1 MPSTLSKPVEEVH
14 SKFWHSLK
22 NDMKIKSFPSFIYY
36 TNSAH
41 LFLHLQSTTKEE
53 EGTKA
58 VEMLCRGLKPLL
70 SCASGRGPC
79 MATNLELLTHARM
92 PILGLGTW
100 QVHVG
105 KEFFCLSLHLWSCK
119 EHQEIA
125 EIDRQRTSSTI
136 STSGQKSAENTGCG
150 ICCLLEYFRYCRFF
164 MPVLQEMF

>member
-1 MPSTLSKPVEEVH
+1 MTGETRNGYLEERELFKYLFLFFPFQKTRDYEVCKKLQPQSMQKCVSEMPSSLSKPVEGVH

-58 VEMLCRGLKPLL
+58 VERLCRGLKPLL
-70 SCASGRGPC
+70 SCVSGRGPC

-92 PILGLGTW
+92 PILELGTW

-119 EHQEIA
+119 
-125 EIDRQRTSSTI
+125 
-136 STSGQKSAENTGCG
+136 
-150 ICCLLEYFRYCRFF
+150 
-164 MPVLQEMF
+164 